1 LHIRQYIAHHDART
15 TDHHRL
21 RPPGH
26 SKPHNPPMRR
36 LVSTL
41 TTIVQLYLSA
51 FLGFVPLPAKVQQ
64 DVIPV
69 VRLLLQLSL
78 PQTPKRS
85 HITLQLPFW
94 ALVSFGAYLLG
105 KLGYGVYTF
114 KDQPEAHEE
123 LLEQIKLAKA
133 DLSKRGVTV
142 D

>member
-1 LHIRQYIAHHDART
+1 
-15 TDHHRL
+15 
-21 RPPGH
+21 
-26 SKPHNPPMRR
+26 MRR
-36 LVSTL
+36 LVSIL
-41 TTIVQLYLSA
+41 TTNVQLYLSA
-51 FLGFVPLPAKVQQ
+51 FLGLVPLPTKVQQ

-78 PQTPKRS
+78 PQTSKRS
-85 HITLQLPFW
+85 RITLQLPFW

>member
-1 LHIRQYIAHHDART
+1 
-15 TDHHRL
+15 
-21 RPPGH
+21 
-26 SKPHNPPMRR
+26 MRR
-36 LVSTL
+36 LTSIL
-41 TTIVQLYLSA
+41 TRTSQLYLSA
-51 FLGFVPLPAKVQQ
+51 FLGLVPLPAKVQE

-69 VRLLLQLSL
+69 VRLPIHPIPFPSFRL
-78 PQTPKRS
+78 PIADT
-85 HITLQLPFW
+85 TLQLPFW
-94 ALVSFGAYLLG
+94 AIVSFGAYLLG

>member
-1 LHIRQYIAHHDART
+1 
-15 TDHHRL
+15 
-21 RPPGH
+21 
-26 SKPHNPPMRR
+26 MRR
-36 LVSTL
+36 LVSIL
-41 TTIVQLYLSA
+41 TTTVQVYLSA
-51 FLGFVPLPAKVQQ
+51 FFGLVPLPAKVQQ

-69 VRLLLQLSL
+69 VRHPLPSSNPLSL
-78 PQTPKRS
+78 PKCS
-85 HITLQLPFW
+85 HITSQLPFW

>member
-1 LHIRQYIAHHDART
+1 
-15 TDHHRL
+15 
-21 RPPGH
+21 
-26 SKPHNPPMRR
+26 MRR
-36 LVSTL
+36 LVSIL
-41 TTIVQLYLSA
+41 TTNLQLYLSA
-51 FLGFVPLPAKVQQ
+51 FLGLVPLPAKVQQ

-69 VRLLLQLSL
+69 VRLLQLSP

>member
-1 LHIRQYIAHHDART
+1 
-15 TDHHRL
+15 
-21 RPPGH
+21 
-26 SKPHNPPMRR
+26 MRR
-36 LVSTL
+36 LVSIL
-41 TTIVQLYLSA
+41 TTTVQLYLSA
-51 FLGFVPLPAKVQQ
+51 FLGLVPLPAKIQQ

-69 VRLLLQLSL
+69 VGLPLQLSL
-78 PQTPKRS
+78 PLSCKRS

>member
-1 LHIRQYIAHHDART
+1 
-15 TDHHRL
+15 
-21 RPPGH
+21 
-26 SKPHNPPMRR
+26 MRR
-36 LVSTL
+36 LVSIL
-41 TTIVQLYLSA
+41 TTNVQLYLSA
-51 FLGFVPLPAKVQQ
+51 FLGLVPLPAKVQQ

-69 VRLLLQLSL
+69 VRPLLQPSL

-85 HITLQLPFW
+85 YITLQLPFW

>member
-1 LHIRQYIAHHDART
+1 
-15 TDHHRL
+15 
-21 RPPGH
+21 
-26 SKPHNPPMRR
+26 MRR
-36 LVSTL
+36 FVSIL
-41 TTIVQLYLSA
+41 TTTLQLYLSA
-51 FLGFVPLPAKVQQ
+51 FLGLVPLPAKVQQ

-69 VRLLLQLSL
+69 VRLLQLYFPL
-78 PQTPKRS
+78 CPKRS